1 MASGSIVGSYI
12 GGRLLGLV
20 PSVVTLPALAA
31 ILLSRLRPMTRGVVR
46 GGPDVRP
53 LPGFPG
59 AGKGFLGGAGDL
71 LAARRTAQTALGEAR
86 HGGAL
91 SGVHRQ
97 ARRRVRLNGSGRVDQ
112 NSSTIGQRSDT
123 GRSDTGGHG
132 DSDERSKDHAL
143 HRNSPSPVGSYVR
156 LRCGCRWVSLAK

>member
-71 LAARRTAQTALGEAR
+71 LAARRTAQTAL
-86 HGGAL
+86 
-91 SGVHRQ
+91 
-97 ARRRVRLNGSGRVDQ
+97 ARRAMVARYRAFIARRGVVCVCMAPVALIKTATPWPEPTNWPSG
-112 NSSTIGQRSDT
+112 
-123 GRSDTGGHG
+123 
-132 DSDERSKDHAL
+132 
-143 HRNSPSPVGSYVR
+143 
-156 LRCGCRWVSLAK
+156 CWLAAM